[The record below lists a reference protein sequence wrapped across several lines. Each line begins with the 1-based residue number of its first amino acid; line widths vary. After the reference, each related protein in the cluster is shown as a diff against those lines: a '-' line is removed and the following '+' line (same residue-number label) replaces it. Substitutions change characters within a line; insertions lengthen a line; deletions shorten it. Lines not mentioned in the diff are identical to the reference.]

1 MTSDP
6 GQDPLPQPRTG
17 ALPGADEE
25 NEECEAFGMVV
36 VLTRHVKPDGRALIL
51 YTRRPDEPA

>member
-1 MTSDP
+1 MTSEP
-6 GQDPLPQPRTG
+6 GQDPPPQSRTG

-25 NEECEAFGMVV
+25 NEECEAFGMI